1 MESLTN
7 IAVAITILLNVSC
20 ATSYQK
26 ANISRI
32 ETNGGAENIKNK
44 TLVYQYRIHGLQQ
57 MMIYLDPKR
66 DAFSGKDSTENF
78 TQNEL
83 SKLRIKVTSV
93 SGKLD
98 VNGLLI
104 GKGDTLAV
112 DLTKI
117 FNSDGKPGYV
127 RNLGKYNSIIRFVS
141 YNNLPADDNLCDF
154 ILIVEDPEGVTRTT
168 GLRVHGGFTDSL

>member
-1 MESLTN
+1 MESRIH
-7 IAVAITILLNVSC
+7 IAVAITILLSASC
-20 ATSYQK
+20 ATSFQK
-26 ANISRI
+26 ATISRI
-32 ETNGGAENIKNK
+32 RTNIGAEGVKNQP
-44 TLVYQYRIHGLQQ
+44 LVYQYRIHGLQQ

-66 DAFSGKDSTENF
+66 EAFPGKNPTENF

-83 SKLRIKVTSV
+83 SKLKVKVTSV

-98 VNGLLI
+98 VNGLMI

-127 RNLGKYNSIIRFVS
+127 RKLGKYNPIIRFVS

-154 ILIVEDPEGVTRTT
+154 ILTVEDPEGITQNT